1 MREVKDF
8 HSEILHIIKDMRSR
22 GFSDNRIIQTFQLV
36 LEDTQGMYAIPKKD
50 TKPNT
55 TIHLKVFEDVDEL
68 DIKGDPE
75 GLLHGMAA
83 MMLAYRY
90 RTKSTDGES
99 LADLILELEQCKES
113 GVEKL
118 GKEVTIC
125 RENTRY

>member
-1 MREVKDF
+1 MRDVKDY

-68 DIKGDPE
+68 DIKAIQKGCFM
-75 GLLHGMAA
+75 GWH
-83 MMLAYRY
+83 R
-90 RTKSTDGES
+90 
-99 LADLILELEQCKES
+99 
-113 GVEKL
+113 
-118 GKEVTIC
+118 
-125 RENTRY
+125 